1 MIKGLIFD
9 LDGVLADTAKYHY
22 KAWKDLAASL
32 GFHFSETDN
41 EKLKGVSR
49 MTSLDILLE
58 TGNISGLTEAEKLR
72 MATEKNA
79 QYVSYIDQMDPEEIL
94 PGAREF
100 LVEAKSQGYKI
111 ALGSASKNA
120 ERILNRLD
128 IKKYFDAVIDGTKV
142 SRAKPDPEVFLKGAE
157 ALNLKPEDCI
167 VFEDAEAGVEAAK
180 RGNFKAVGVGDSNI
194 LKDADIIISG
204 LADHSPESLINQL

>member
-32 GFHFSETDN
+32 GFEFTEKDN

-58 TGNISGLTEAEKLR
+58 TGNITGLSQSEKDK
-72 MATEKNA
+72 MAADKNS
-79 QYVSYIDQMDPEEIL
+79 QYVKYIDAMQPEEIL

-100 LVEAKSQGYKI
+100 LEESKQLNYKI

-120 ERILNRLD
+120 ERILKRLD

-142 SRAKPDPEVFLKGAE
+142 SNAKPDPEVFIKGAQS
-157 ALNLKPEDCI
+157 LGLKPKECI
-167 VFEDAEAGVEAAK
+167 VFEDAEAGIEAALNGK
-180 RGNFKAVGVGDSNI
+180 FKAVGVGDAKI
-194 LKDADIIISG
+194 LHKAHLIISG
-204 LADHSPESLINQL
+204 LENQSPKFIIQKI